1 MMSDDLRE
9 VGDPSLISTQAVEV
23 TVMVLLLCVAVFLGW
38 DNLRIGAGWAP
49 DGPEP
54 GYFPFYLSVLLGGA
68 SVIGIFSALRNRSLR
83 EEIFVG
89 RSAFGRVLRV
99 FIPTLFFVLAVQFL
113 GIYVSSFLFVTLFM
127 VFIGKIAVW
136 KSVLTGLIFS
146 IGMFFIFDVEFNV
159 LLPKGPLEAAFGF

>member
-1 MMSDDLRE
+1 MSDDLRE